1 MKFQRSV
8 ALAAALAATL
18 GWSSATMFAATATAS
33 LSVTATVAN
42 NCSISTTALAFGSYD
57 PVTTHASAPL
67 DSTGTVVISC
77 TKGAA
82 ATIGLNTGSN
92 ASGSTR
98 RMANGGV
105 FLTYEMYKETAK
117 TNIWGNAGVDL
128 YDAGT
133 APSSAAQTF
142 TVYGRVS
149 AGQTGAVAGS
159 YGDTV
164 TATVNF

>member
-92 ASGSTR
+92 ASGLHAIRSL
-98 RMANGGV
+98 V
-105 FLTYEMYKETAK
+105 
-117 TNIWGNAGVDL
+117 V
-128 YDAGT
+128 
-133 APSSAAQTF
+133 
-142 TVYGRVS
+142 
-149 AGQTGAVAGS
+149 
-159 YGDTV
+159 
-164 TATVNF
+164 